1 MSHQPPPYQNYG
13 PYQGR
18 PNDSNTLSIVGIVLG
33 CVAFL
38 FCPPG
43 FGIAG
48 IVCGVVAKN
57 KNERLANTAIGVSIA
72 GLIIG
77 MILGVVVFR
86 GMYGG

>member
-1 MSHQPPPYQNYG
+1 MSNSYEPRNE
-13 PYQGR
+13 
-18 PNDSNTLSIVGIVLG
+18 SNTLSIVGIVLG

-48 IVCGVVAKN
+48 IVCGIVAKN
-57 KNERLANTAIGVSIA
+57 QGQRLAPTAIGVSIA
-72 GLIIG
+72 GLVLG
-77 MILGVVVFR
+77 MVLSLMFFR

>member
-1 MSHQPPPYQNYG
+1 MSSSYEPRNET
-13 PYQGR
+13 
-18 PNDSNTLSIVGIVLG
+18 NTLSIVGIVLG

-48 IVCGVVAKN
+48 LVCGIVAKN
-57 KNERLANTAIGVSIA
+57 QGQRLAPTAIGVSIA
-72 GLIIG
+72 GLVLG
-77 MILGVVVFR
+77 MVFSLMFFR

>member
-1 MSHQPPPYQNYG
+1 MSNSYEPQNA
-13 PYQGR
+13 
-18 PNDSNTLSIVGIVLG
+18 SNTLSIVGIVLG

-48 IVCGVVAKN
+48 LVCGIVAKN
-57 KNERLANTAIGVSIA
+57 QGQRLAPTAIGVSIA
-72 GLIIG
+72 GLVLG
-77 MILGVVVFR
+77 MVLSLMFFR